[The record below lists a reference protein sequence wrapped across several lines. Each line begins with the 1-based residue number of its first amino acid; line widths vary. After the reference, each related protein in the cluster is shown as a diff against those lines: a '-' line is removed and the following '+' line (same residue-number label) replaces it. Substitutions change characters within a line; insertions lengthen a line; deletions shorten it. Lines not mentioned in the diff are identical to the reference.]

1 MTLDKKQHSI
11 GFIGLGIMGNSMARH
26 ILSADWPIHVYNR
39 TKEKADDLVGRGAVW
54 MDTPGEVASQSDVI
68 ITMLGYPHDVEEVYL
83 GSGGLVERARDGAYL
98 IDMTTS
104 SPSLAQ
110 KIADAASA
118 RGLRALDAPV
128 SGGDV
133 GAREAKLAI
142 MMGGGEEDFKTVLP
156 LMELMGTNIR
166 HLGGPG
172 AGQHTKMAN
181 QVVIA
186 STLVGVCEGLSYAKK
201 VGLDPK
207 QVLETIGTGAAGSF
221 QLNVLGPRMLDGAFD
236 PGFYA
241 HHFMKDMDIALT
253 ESGEIGFDLPGVKM
267 VRGMFEDFKNE
278 FGTDFGTQALFKLYD
293 R

>member
-39 TKEKADDLVGRGAVW
+39 TKAKADDLVGRGAVW

-83 GSGGLVERARDGAYL
+83 GPGGLVERARDGAYL

>member
-11 GFIGLGIMGNSMARH
+11 GFIGLGIMGNSMAGH
-26 ILSADWPIHVYNR
+26 ILSAGWPIHVYNR
-39 TKEKADDLVGRGAVW
+39 TKAKADDLVGRGAVW

-83 GSGGLVERARDGAYL
+83 GPGGLVERARDGAYL

-186 STLVGVCEGLSYAKK
+186 STLIGVCEGLSYAKK

-253 ESGEIGFDLPGVKM
+253 ESGEVGFDLPGVKM
-267 VRGMFEDFKNE
+267 VRGMFEDFKKE

>member
-39 TKEKADDLVGRGAVW
+39 TKAKADDLVGRGAVW

-83 GSGGLVERARDGAYL
+83 GPGGLVERARDGAYL

-118 RGLRALDAPV
+118 RGLRALDAPF

-133 GAREAKLAI
+133 GARQAKLAI

-241 HHFMKDMDIALT
+241 HHLMKDMDIALT

-267 VRGMFEDFKNE
+267 VRGMFENFKNE

>member
-1 MTLDKKQHSI
+1 MTLDKKHHSI

-26 ILSADWPIHVYNR
+26 ILSAGWPIHVYNR
-39 TKEKADDLVGRGAVW
+39 TKAKADDLVGRGALW
-54 MDTPGEVASQSDVI
+54 MDTPGEAASQSHVI

-83 GSGGLVERARDGAYL
+83 GPGGLVERARDGAYL

-142 MMGGGEEDFKTVLP
+142 MMGGAEEDFKTVLP
-156 LMELMGTNIR
+156 LMKLMGTNIC

-186 STLVGVCEGLSYAKK
+186 STLVGVCEGLLYAKK

-221 QLNVLGPRMLDGAFD
+221 QLNILGPRMLDGAFD

-253 ESGEIGFDLPGVKM
+253 ECGVNGFDLPGMKM
-267 VRGMFEDFKNE
+267 VRGMFDDFKNE